1 LPYTKRWQQARK
13 NQTPITI
20 MHIIEIHPY
29 KKVNQDE
36 IGEMINEISK
46 EFKFSIYNG
55 RKSTG
60 LSLDKYWV
68 AFYKTEIVGTI
79 GVLKIDSNTS
89 ILKNMFVKKGYRGK
103 DYGISQLLLTKVFDW
118 SIKQSASSIYLGTMN
133 QFKAAHKFY
142 EKNGFQKIIKSK
154 LPLNFIQNPIDDI
167 FYKKHLTP

>member
-1 LPYTKRWQQARK
+1 
-13 NQTPITI
+13 
-20 MHIIEIHPY
+20 
-29 KKVNQDE
+29 
-36 IGEMINEISK
+36 
-46 EFKFSIYNG
+46 
-55 RKSTG
+55 
-60 LSLDKYWV
+60 
-68 AFYKTEIVGTI
+68 
-79 GVLKIDSNTS
+79 
-89 ILKNMFVKKGYRGK
+89 MFVKKGYRGK